1 MNADDV
7 LNALEKAMQEHG
19 VPNDVINLFSNQ
31 VYGKLEELLPVI
43 TEKWNQAKEQ
53 IMVMLNQVADNFS
66 GNVKEIR
73 NAIDDFGGIEKVAVM
88 LWNMEERTEG
98 VITFEEVLK
107 WLKQNLNPTVHSG
120 GCLYVSET
128 KTLAKDYHVCFLDK
142 NNKPMMDYKE
152 KHLIVHAAKCDV
164 AIAEQLGNKNMII
177 FK

>member
-53 IMVMLNQVADNFS
+53 IMVMLNQVANNFS

-88 LWNMEERTEG
+88 LWNMEERTED
-98 VITFEEVLK
+98 VITFEEVL
-107 WLKQNLNPTVHSG
+107 
-120 GCLYVSET
+120 
-128 KTLAKDYHVCFLDK
+128 
-142 NNKPMMDYKE
+142 
-152 KHLIVHAAKCDV
+152 
-164 AIAEQLGNKNMII
+164 
-177 FK
+177 